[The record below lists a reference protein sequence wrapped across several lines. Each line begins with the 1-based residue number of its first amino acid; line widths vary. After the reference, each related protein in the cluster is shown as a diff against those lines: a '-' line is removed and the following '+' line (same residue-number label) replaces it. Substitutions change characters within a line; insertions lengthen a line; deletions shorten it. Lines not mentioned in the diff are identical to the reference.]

1 MDLSFQTADPAGN
14 ITLLVTT
21 PVPPGDYQTV
31 AARLLSLRELDAE
44 QVGFLVPPQ
53 GQGVV
58 RLEMMGGEFCG
69 NALRCAGLYYAL
81 QTGRRREGRFPVEIS
96 GCKEALP
103 VQVNP
108 LTSQVSVQM
117 PLPEQVEPCTFLEA
131 SARAVRLPGIVHA
144 VSFLPPVREEADL
157 RTALSALAQAHG
169 VPAAGVMFWDRQ
181 SSSLTPAVYVQ
192 GTDSL
197 YFERSCASGSTAV
210 AACHALSAQRDGRF
224 QLTLRQP
231 GGEIRTAAVVRGGRL
246 TQITIGGPVTMGP
259 AYTLQF

>member
-1 MDLSFQTADPAGN
+1 MDLSFQAADPAGN

-21 PVPPGDYQTV
+21 PVPPQDYQTI

-44 QVGFLVPPQ
+44 QVGFLTPPRN
-53 GQGVV
+53 GGAV

-69 NALRCAGLYYAL
+69 NALRCAALYCAL
-81 QTGRRREGRFPVEIS
+81 NAGRRRESRFLAEIS
-96 GCKEALP
+96 GCDEALS

-108 LTSQVSVQM
+108 LTGQVSAQM
-117 PLPEQVEPCTFLEA
+117 PLPQSVGPGTFLDA
-131 SARAVRLPGIVHA
+131 PARMVRLPGIVHA
-144 VSFLPPVREEADL
+144 VSFLPPVRDAETV
-157 RTALSALAQAHG
+157 RPALATLAEEHG

-181 SSSLTPAVYVQ
+181 SSSLVPAVYVQ

-197 YFERSCASGSTAV
+197 YYERSCASGSTAA
-210 AACHALSAQRDGRF
+210 AACHALSAQRDGHF

-231 GGEIRTAAVVRGGRL
+231 GGEIRTSAVLRGGRL
-246 TQITIGGPVTMGP
+246 TQISIGGLVTMGP

>member
-1 MDLSFQTADPAGN
+1 MDLSFQAADPAGN

-21 PVPPGDYQTV
+21 PVPPQDYPAV
-31 AARLLSLRELDAE
+31 AARLLSIRELDAE

-53 GQGVV
+53 GEGAL

-69 NALRCAGLYYAL
+69 NALRCAGFYYAL
-81 QTGRRREGRFPVEIS
+81 QTGRRREGRFPIEIS
-96 GCKEALP
+96 GCAEALS

-117 PLPEQVEPCTFLEA
+117 PLPEQVEACTFLDTP
-131 SARAVRLPGIVHA
+131 ARAVRLPGIVHA
-144 VSFLPPVREEADL
+144 VSFLPPTREEADL
-157 RTALSALAQAHG
+157 RAALSALAQAHG

-181 SSSLTPAVYVQ
+181 DSRLTPAVYVQ

-210 AACHALSAQRDGRF
+210 AACHALSAPRDGRS
-224 QLTLRQP
+224 QLTLHQP
-231 GGEIRTAAVVRGGRL
+231 GGEIHTSAVLRGGRL
-246 TQITIGGPVTMGP
+246 TQLTIGGPVYMGP
-259 AYTLQF
+259 VYHLQF

>member
-1 MDLSFQTADPAGN
+1 MDLSFQAADPAGN

-21 PVPPGDYQTV
+21 PVPPQDYPAV
-31 AARLLSLRELDAE
+31 AARLLSIRELDAE

-53 GQGVV
+53 GEGAL

-69 NALRCAGLYYAL
+69 NALRCAGFYYAL
-81 QTGRRREGRFPVEIS
+81 QTGRRREGRFPIEIS
-96 GCKEALP
+96 GCAEALS

-117 PLPEQVEPCTFLEA
+117 PLPEQVEA
-131 SARAVRLPGIVHA
+131 A
-144 VSFLPPVREEADL
+144 VSFLPPTREEADL
-157 RTALSALAQAHG
+157 RAALSALAQAHG

-181 SSSLTPAVYVQ
+181 DSRLTPAVYVQ

-210 AACHALSAQRDGRF
+210 AACHALSAQRDGRS
-224 QLTLRQP
+224 QLTLHQP
-231 GGEIRTAAVVRGGRL
+231 GGEIHTSAVLRGGRL
-246 TQITIGGPVTMGP
+246 TQLTIGGPVYMGP
-259 AYTLQF
+259 VYHLQF